1 MAFVVSF
8 IGVNCREFIC
18 VAVVGNNSFGRVVFA
33 LTAKNDR
40 NYAAE
45 NVYNV
50 SILSLMLN
58 VGMVVYGFSLFDMQK
73 RGCS

>member
-1 MAFVVSF
+1 MSYLF

-58 VGMVVYGFSLFDMQK
+58 VGMVLYGFSLFDMQK